1 MPIDPVV
8 NLVRQA
14 IGYGVMMATEGK
26 SDLVDKLSALP
37 ANGNLPDALTSDAE
51 KFVAI
56 RSDLVEALHEYTR
69 SDIDQLLTVATLYV
83 NAFSD
88 DELMTLPERM
98 RLQEIESILAKRG

>member
-1 MPIDPVV
+1 MDIDPVV

-37 ANGNLPDALTSDAE
+37 AYRSLSDALTLDAE

-56 RSDLVEALHEYTR
+56 RSDLVEALKEVEP
-69 SDIDQLLTVATLYV
+69 Q
-83 NAFSD
+83 
-88 DELMTLPERM
+88 
-98 RLQEIESILAKRG
+98 